1 MMARH
6 RTYFR
11 EWRKYRGHTLEV
23 AAELSG
29 MSVGNISAMERGAQ
43 SYTQDGLE
51 ALANAYRCEPGQLLS
66 LDPEQC
72 DIWSIWEI
80 AGADARRKIVEIARI
95 IVKRQQTACD
105 AAWWLFQIAIMTLII
120 GSNGAYHWVPKGP
133 ASMICSLGACLLI
146 QIAIEEEAALLP
158 GRRPG
163 AALLARADEVI
174 E

>member
-72 DIWSIWEI
+72 DIWSIWDN
-80 AGADARRKIVEIARI
+80 AGADERRKIAEIARI
-95 IVKRQQTACD
+95 IVET
-105 AAWWLFQIAIMTLII
+105 
-120 GSNGAYHWVPKGP
+120 P
-133 ASMICSLGACLLI
+133 ADGL
-146 QIAIEEEAALLP
+146 
-158 GRRPG
+158 
-163 AALLARADEVI
+163 
-174 E
+174 